1 MINLSKNDK
10 PQLVYSTKE
19 KKRLKFLLFMTLFM
33 TVCTTTVI
41 FAAFYVMPP
50 NRTNFVFITFLS
62 IMGYL
67 GAMLYFDSYLTEK
80 GGKGL

>member
-1 MINLSKNDK
+1 M
-10 PQLVYSTKE
+10 
-19 KKRLKFLLFMTLFM
+19 KRTTFLLLMTIFMII
-33 TVCTTTVI
+33 CTSLMI

-50 NRTNFVFITFLS
+50 SRTNLCLISLLS

-80 GGKGL
+80 KSI

>member
-19 KKRLKFLLFMTLFM
+19 KKRLKFLLFMTVFM
-33 TVCTTTVI
+33 TVCTTAVI
-41 FAAFYVMPP
+41 FSAFYVMPP
-50 NRTNFVFITFLS
+50 SRTNFVFITFLS

-67 GAMLYFDSYLTEK
+67 GAMLYLDSYLTEK